1 LAGAPALRINLTLL
15 GRKDHAARVLE
26 GCRVHASGTR
36 KRFGHAG
43 RTKLNFPRT
52 QGERFMSSTSD
63 KIKGYAN
70 EAAGRLRQGV
80 GKAVGNDRLR
90 AKGAAQKMKGEAQRA
105 LGQAKGATKD
115 AADKVADKADE
126 KL

>member
-1 LAGAPALRINLTLL
+1 
-15 GRKDHAARVLE
+15 
-26 GCRVHASGTR
+26 
-36 KRFGHAG
+36 
-43 RTKLNFPRT
+43 
-52 QGERFMSSTSD
+52 MSSTSD

-70 EAAGRLRQGV
+70 EAAGKLKQGV

-105 LGQAKGATKD
+105 LGQAKGAVKD
-115 AADKVADKADE
+115 AADKVADKAHE